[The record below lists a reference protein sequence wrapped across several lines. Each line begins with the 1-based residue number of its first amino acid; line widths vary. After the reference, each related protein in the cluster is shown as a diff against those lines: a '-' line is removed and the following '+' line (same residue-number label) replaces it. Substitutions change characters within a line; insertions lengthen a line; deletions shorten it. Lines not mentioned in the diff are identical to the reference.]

1 MVTLIDKLEEG
12 KRWELTF
19 DLGAFSQQGRRMIVA
34 GSFNGWST
42 GVRRVRNG
50 FVAAGRKDNFVK
62 LVLPAGDYEYKYYD
76 LAKGEWMEVESH
88 PELYRG
94 FYWDYV
100 RNPFGTLNCVV
111 HVPHGGTLL
120 PHEEI
125 ALGGGAGG
133 LLDCRRHG
141 KQII

>member
-1 MVTLIDKLEEG
+1 MVTLIDRLEDG

-34 GSFNGWST
+34 GSFNEWST
-42 GVRRVRNG
+42 NVRRVRSG
-50 FVAAGRKDNFVK
+50 FVVAGRKDNFVK

-76 LAKGEWMEVESH
+76 LAKGEWMEVERH

-100 RNPFGTLNCVV
+100 RNSFGTLNCVV
-111 HVPHGGTLL
+111 HL
-120 PHEEI
+120 PP
-125 ALGGGAGG
+125 AGWN
-133 LLDCRRHG
+133 LDG
-141 KQII
+141 N

>member
-1 MVTLIDKLEEG
+1 MVTLIDRLEDG
-12 KRWELTF
+12 KTWELTF

-34 GSFNGWST
+34 GSFNGWAT
-42 GVRRVRNG
+42 RVRRVRSG

-76 LAKGEWMEVESH
+76 LAKGEWMEVDRH

-100 RNPFGTLNCVV
+100 INPFGTLNCVV
-111 HVPHGGTLL
+111 HVP
-120 PHEEI
+120 P
-125 ALGGGAGG
+125 GGAAGG
-133 LLDCRRHG
+133 NFPPVEN
-141 KQII
+141 QVP